1 MAAAPT
7 VAPTA
12 TPRHVRQNVDVGKG
26 THGYRGDRRR
36 LRGSRH
42 GGENQARNCDCK
54 YCSQHVCLPAL
65 RASCRP
71 RSRYLQAIMR
81 WTKNRIELDRS
92 PIVGLPQD
100 LGPSAPPTAPSF
112 DANAATDL
120 YAHIRARN
128 LQKARAILCA
138 RIATDSGVLCFR
150 LWRVLTRLIGL
161 LSNRDPGR
169 QNCNNNRKDDFS
181 HEHFYRVTDWIT
193 NSVFAM
199 RPSRMAVRRSSTGP
213 HPLQQST
220 RQSAGSIMPSASHC
234 QLRTS

>member
-1 MAAAPT
+1 MEAAPT

-12 TPRHVRQNVDVGKG
+12 APRHVRQNVDVGKG

-42 GGENQARNCDCK
+42 GGENQARNCECK
-54 YCSQHVCLPAL
+54 YCTQHVCLPVL
-65 RASCRP
+65 PASCRP

-100 LGPSAPPTAPSF
+100 LGPSAPPPAPCF
-112 DANAATDL
+112 DADAATDL

-128 LQKARAILCA
+128 LHEARAILCA
-138 RIATDSGVLCFR
+138 RIATDSWVQCFR

-181 HEHFYRVTDWIT
+181 HELFYRVVRTFPTAWT
-193 NSVFAM
+193 ANSVFAM
-199 RPSRMAVRRSSTGP
+199 HPRGWRCADSTGAHLCSSRQGKAPGPSCPWP
-213 HPLQQST
+213 HI
-220 RQSAGSIMPSASHC
+220 AN
-234 QLRTS
+234 